1 MPRTARFGVATIAL
15 ATLSLASETAQAQ
28 TVADPLATGIFARAG
43 FVLSSFDPSGM
54 SFVPQRAPRLRNSGV
69 PVEALTGKQLGFGEM
84 ALAGFTAGIGF
95 DARWFYVRVGADIY
109 EFPQVRGEYE
119 NDLRARFT
127 TLAWVSAGPRLRLG
141 SVVLNA
147 GVRVGALLMNVTEV
161 GSTREGREYSA
172 VGGVYAFDLGAQ
184 WRPLRW
190 FELDVTVG
198 HDFFTQIGAT
208 TFSVAASFGWSRGP
222 TLTRR

>member
-1 MPRTARFGVATIAL
+1 MIAL
-15 ATLSLASETAQAQ
+15 GALSLASETAHAQ
-28 TVADPLATGIFARAG
+28 TGADALATGIFARAG

-54 SFVPQRAPRLRNSGV
+54 SFLPQRGPRLRDSGAL
-69 PVEALTGKQLGFGEM
+69 VEGITGKQLGFGEM
-84 ALAGFTAGIGF
+84 ALPGFTAGIGF

-109 EFPQVRGEYE
+109 EFPQIRGEHE
-119 NDLRARFT
+119 HDFRARFT

-141 SVVLNA
+141 PVVLNA

-161 GSTREGREYSA
+161 GPTRDGREYSA
-172 VGGVYAFDLGAQ
+172 VDGVYAFDLGVQ

-190 FELDVTVG
+190 FEIDATLG
-198 HDFFTQIGAT
+198 QDFFTQLGAT

>member
-1 MPRTARFGVATIAL
+1 MPCPARIGVALTAL
-15 ATLSLASETAQAQ
+15 VASSLASAPAFAQNG
-28 TVADPLATGIFARAG
+28 ADALATGIYARAG
-43 FVLSSFDPSGM
+43 FVLSSFDPSQM
-54 SFVPQRAPRLRNSGV
+54 LFLPQRVRGGMAPAG
-69 PVEALTGKQLGFGEM
+69 LTGKQLGFGEM

-109 EFPQVRGEYE
+109 EFPEIRGELAH
-119 NDLRARFT
+119 DFRARFT

-141 SVVLNA
+141 PVVLNA
-147 GVRVGALLMNVTEV
+147 GVRAGALLMNVTEV
-161 GSTREGREYSA
+161 GPTRDGREYSA
-172 VGGVYAFDLGAQ
+172 VDGVFALDLGAQ

-190 FELDVTVG
+190 FELDASVG
-198 HDFFTQIGAT
+198 QDFFTRTGAT